1 MKHVKLFEQFL
12 NESKLKN
19 VRFISHKTGIKAMD
33 QVEAIFG
40 DDTFVTYGIFVKDTN
55 VPKQNK
61 GVEFLGIESGSK
73 YFDDSAKKSF
83 NKFYYADEIP
93 AKWKSVFN
101 ELKGMYE
108 KDFKE

>member
-19 VRFISHKTGIKAMD
+19 VKFISHKTGIKAMD
-33 QVEAIFG
+33 QVEAMF
-40 DDTFVTYGIFVKDTN
+40 DDETFVTYGIFVKDTN
-55 VPKQNK
+55 VPRQDK
-61 GVEFLGIESGSK
+61 GSEFFTIESGSK
-73 YFDDSAKKSF
+73 YFDNSTKRPV

-93 AKWKSVFN
+93 SKWKSVFN